1 MSGAGNIGEK
11 EGLCALYKERK
22 REANNSSGCRT
33 LIFNSTSLY
42 STLNYLIFLFFSF
55 ISTHKSFK
63 MAGNFHETCELESI
77 RIEDGRFLR
86 CLVRR
91 EDGEFSEGEMDL
103 NCCIGNENGEP
114 TQ

>member
-1 MSGAGNIGEK
+1 
-11 EGLCALYKERK
+11 
-22 REANNSSGCRT
+22 
-33 LIFNSTSLY
+33 
-42 STLNYLIFLFFSF
+42 
-55 ISTHKSFK
+55 

-91 EDGEFSEGEMDL
+91 EDGEISEGEMDL
-103 NCCIGNENGEP
+103 NCCIGNENGKA

>member
-1 MSGAGNIGEK
+1 
-11 EGLCALYKERK
+11 
-22 REANNSSGCRT
+22 
-33 LIFNSTSLY
+33 
-42 STLNYLIFLFFSF
+42 
-55 ISTHKSFK
+55 

-103 NCCIGNENGEP
+103 NCCIGNENGNAAQP
-114 TQ
+114 RHYGLSANT